1 MACGLPVVV
10 SERCGCAPDLV
21 VNGETGYAF
30 DPLDVEALKGLLGKV
45 SGMSG
50 EARAAMGAAGCRLIK
65 AWGPERFGEG
75 LSAAAEK
82 ALRVGPKRAGVL
94 DRALL
99 NVLCCR

>member
-1 MACGLPVVV
+1 LPVVV

-30 DPLDVEALKGLLGKV
+30 DPLDVEALKGLLV
-45 SGMSG
+45 RVAGMSE
-50 EARAAMGAAGCRLIK
+50 EARAVMGAAGRRLIA

-75 LSAAAEK
+75 MSAAAEK
-82 ALRVGPKRAGVL
+82 ALSVGPKRAGVL

-99 NVLCCR
+99 NLLCCR